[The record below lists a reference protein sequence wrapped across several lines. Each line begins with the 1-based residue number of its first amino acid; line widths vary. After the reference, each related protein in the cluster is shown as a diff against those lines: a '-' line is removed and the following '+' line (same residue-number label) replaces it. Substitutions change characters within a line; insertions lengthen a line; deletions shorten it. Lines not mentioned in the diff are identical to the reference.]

1 MARAYSYIRF
11 STLIQESGDSLRR
24 QTERSLAWCKSHGH
38 ILDDSLRLHDKG
50 VSAWKGDNLTSGKLG
65 AFLAECKAGRVPKG
79 SILIVESLDRLS
91 RQGVRIALKL
101 FLDILDYGVSIVTLQ
116 PEYTFDADNVDEMSL
131 IIAIVVMGR
140 SHEESDMKSYRGKEA
155 WEHKRSQARFT
166 KLTGKCPLW
175 MRLSDDRT
183 EFVLYPA
190 RVEAVRKIF
199 ELSCQGLGGIRIV
212 KFMNAN
218 VPPFKK
224 VWSKTSIR
232 RILSD
237 RAVLGEYQPCTGS
250 FKNKNRK
257 PVGEAIKDYYPRILD
272 DETFYHAQKA
282 MKDNLVQRG
291 RQTRTVTNLFTGLVK
306 DTSGGLM
313 AVVKKDQH
321 ILVPYEA
328 TRGRAK
334 FISFPYEYF
343 EIGILRWLKELKT
356 EDVVTQRKAV
366 VDKLAATQGRLDAL
380 NSRIAKIKRRLKA
393 EDDIEPLMDVL
404 RELDHDRKEVI
415 KEVAAIK
422 EELAS
427 SDGLGPTQNLIGL
440 MDTSEEREE
449 IRQRIKG
456 RIRELISSI
465 VVEIKVDGHK
475 RWAKVEV
482 TLTTGIKRW
491 ILLLSNR
498 GVVVNGKREWG
509 FWHQSAN
516 SLQDWEEL
524 LRKHCS

>member
-1 MARAYSYIRF
+1 
-11 STLIQESGDSLRR
+11 
-24 QTERSLAWCKSHGH
+24 
-38 ILDDSLRLHDKG
+38 
-50 VSAWKGDNLTSGKLG
+50 
-65 AFLAECKAGRVPKG
+65 
-79 SILIVESLDRLS
+79 
-91 RQGVRIALKL
+91 
-101 FLDILDYGVSIVTLQ
+101 
-116 PEYTFDADNVDEMSL
+116 
-131 IIAIVVMGR
+131 
-140 SHEESDMKSYRGKEA
+140 
-155 WEHKRSQARFT
+155 
-166 KLTGKCPLW
+166 

-183 EFVLYPA
+183 EFFLYPA
-190 RVEAVRKIF
+190 RVEAVKKIY
-199 ELSCQGLGGIRIV
+199 ELSCQGLGGLRIV
-212 KFMNAN
+212 KYMNET

-224 VWSKTSIR
+224 AWSKTTIR
-232 RILSD
+232 HILSD
-237 RAVLGEYQPCTGS
+237 RAVLGEYQPCAGS

-257 PVGEAIKDYYPRILD
+257 PVGEPIKGYYPRILD

-291 RQTRTVTNLFTGLVK
+291 RKTRTVTNLFTGLVK
-306 DTSGGLM
+306 DTSGGPM
-313 AVVKKDQH
+313 AVVRKDQH

-380 NSRIAKIKRRLKA
+380 NTRIAKIKRRLKA

-404 RELDHDRKEVI
+404 RELDHDRKAVM
-415 KEVAAIK
+415 KEIVTIK
-422 EELAS
+422 EELSS

-482 TLTTGIKRW
+482 TLTTGTKRW

-498 GVVVNGKREWG
+498 GVVVNGKRQWG
-509 FWHQSAN
+509 FWHQSVN
-516 SLQDWEEL
+516 SLQDWEAL